1 MKLSTLCLLC
11 TGAAGVV
18 FGDVPDCLVEYI
30 ESTDTASYV
39 DTGIAPNPRKT
50 RMVVKLA
57 PMVVDNNQVAFF
69 GSGDSWGNS
78 FCNFVLLDSSMFRLD
93 WIAAQTKVFTPN
105 VGQAYLFDCCNNVVS
120 IDGQKWSNQTATWK
134 TDADYPERPIL
145 LFNAMNDT
153 GKVGGAMMRL
163 YECRIYQDG
172 EKLDC
177 NYLPCVKDGLAGL
190 YNTVN

>member
-18 FGDVPDCLVEYI
+18 FGDVPDCFVEYI
-30 ESTDTASYV
+30 ESTNTASYV

-69 GSGDSWGNS
+69 GSGKSWGDNV
-78 FCNFVLLDSSMFRLD
+78 CNFVLLNSSQFRLD

-105 VGQAYLFDCCNNVVS
+105 VGQVYLFDCCNNVVS
-120 IDGQKWSNQTATWK
+120 IDGQKWSNGNATTK
-134 TDADYPERPIL
+134 TDKDYPERPIL
-145 LFNAMNDT
+145 LFNAWSGT
-153 GKVGGAMMRL
+153 SKVGGTKMRL
-163 YECRIYQDG
+163 YDCRVYQDG
-172 EKLDC
+172 VALDA
-177 NYLPCVKDGLAGL
+177 N
-190 YNTVN
+190 

>member
-1 MKLSTLCLLC
+1 MKLSTLFLLC
-11 TGAAGVV
+11 IGAAGVV

-69 GSGDSWGNS
+69 GSGNSWGNNV
-78 FCNFVLLDSSMFRLD
+78 CNFVLLNSSQFRLD

-105 VGQAYLFDCCNNVVS
+105 VGQVYLFDCCNNVVS
-120 IDGQKWSNQTATWK
+120 IDGQKWSNGNATTK
-134 TDADYPERPIL
+134 TDADYPERPVR
-145 LFNAMNDT
+145 FFFST
-153 GKVGGAMMRL
+153 HGAARARSAARR
-163 YECRIYQDG
+163 CG
-172 EKLDC
+172 FTTAASNKT
-177 NYLPCVKDGLAGL
+177 A
-190 YNTVN
+190 